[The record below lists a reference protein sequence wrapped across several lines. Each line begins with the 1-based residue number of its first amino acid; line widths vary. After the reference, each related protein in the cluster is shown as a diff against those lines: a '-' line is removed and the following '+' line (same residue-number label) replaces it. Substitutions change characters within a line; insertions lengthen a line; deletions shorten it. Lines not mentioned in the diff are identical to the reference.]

1 MALTVHV
8 WSDVACPWCFVGKRR
23 LEAAVERLGA
33 AVDVE
38 WHSFELDP
46 SRGSKSDLGY
56 AERLAKKYGF
66 PLSRAEG
73 MLEQMTQTGQ
83 KDGIVF
89 DFGKAV
95 PASTFDAHRLIQL
108 AGDRSLQNQ
117 LEERLFAAHFTEGVD
132 LGDHAQLTRVAVE
145 AGLDADEVAAVL
157 ASDQYADEVAAD
169 KAAARELGVSGVPFF
184 VIGRYGVSGAQPTE
198 HLLQVLDRANAED
211 EPEPEASLAEGAQC
225 GPAGC

>member
-23 LEAAVERLGA
+23 LEAAMEKFGE

-46 SRGSKSDLGY
+46 SRGSKDDLGY

-66 PLSRAEG
+66 PLSRAQG
-73 MLEQMTQTGQ
+73 MLVQMTQTGQ

-117 LEERLFAAHFTEGVD
+117 LEERLFKAYFSEGVD

-145 AGLDADEVAAVL
+145 AGLDTDEVAAVL

-198 HLLQVLDRANAED
+198 HLLQVLDRANAEYV
-211 EPEPEASLAEGAQC
+211 PEPEASLAEGAQC
-225 GPAGC
+225 GLDGC